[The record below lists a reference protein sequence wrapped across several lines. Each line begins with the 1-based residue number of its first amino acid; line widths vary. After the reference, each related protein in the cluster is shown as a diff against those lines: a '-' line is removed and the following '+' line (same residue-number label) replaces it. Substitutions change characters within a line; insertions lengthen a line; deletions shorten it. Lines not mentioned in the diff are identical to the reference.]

1 MNETKTANRGAVV
14 VSGFIIALFAG
25 LLYTWSLFVKPICEQ
40 YGWGTDQVALMGN
53 VMLAA
58 FCGGAAIGGNL
69 LPKLGARNASLTG
82 GLMFGLGVLV
92 SSFVA
97 SPVLMYIT
105 WGLVAGL
112 GCGILYTVGMY
123 VTSAWFPDR
132 RGLIMGIFLAIFGL
146 SVTIFSKLLS
156 SMLNGIGVKTT
167 MLILG
172 VILTVVISV
181 IALTVMKMPPAGWT
195 PNGKIAEKAADAA
208 PKKELVSLSIGEALR
223 TKEFWMF
230 AIAFCIMVVPYAF
243 ISSYVTV
250 YATDVKG
257 FTAEQAIT
265 IVSMLGI
272 GTAAGRFLGGV
283 FADALGNKVSYAIF
297 CLCSVAGGLLLLL
310 GNGMVAI
317 SIAFI
322 LIAGGYGGRTP
333 VYGVF
338 PVTNFGPQNASAL
351 FGYGCIGTVISSIVA
366 PLITVATREATGGYN
381 TVIIIIMCISIV
393 GMLCICLCPKV
404 TPVMKKNGLNK

>member
-1 MNETKTANRGAVV
+1 MNETKTVNRGAVV
-14 VSGFIIALFAG
+14 VGAFIIALFAG

-40 YGWGTDQVALMGN
+40 YGWATDQVAMMGN

-58 FCGGAAIGGNL
+58 FCGGAAVGGNL

-105 WGLVAGL
+105 WGLIGGL

-123 VTSAWFPDR
+123 VASAWFPDR
-132 RGLIMGIFLAIFGL
+132 RGLIMGVFLAIFGL
-146 SVTIFSKLLS
+146 SVTIFSKGLS
-156 SMLNGIGVKTT
+156 SMLNGLGVKTT
-167 MLILG
+167 MLIEG
-172 VILTVVISV
+172 IVLTVVIAL

-195 PNGKIAEKAADAA
+195 PNGKIAAKIEDAA
-208 PKKELVSLSIGEALR
+208 PKKPLVSLSVKEAVR
-223 TKEFWMF
+223 TKEFWLF
-230 AIAFCIMVVPYAF
+230 AVAFCIMVVPYAF
-243 ISSYVTV
+243 ISSYVAV
-250 YATDVKG
+250 FATDVKG
-257 FTAEQAIT
+257 FTAEQAVT
-265 IVSMLGI
+265 IVSMIGI

-283 FADALGNKVSYAIF
+283 VADALGNKVSYAIF
-297 CLCSVAGGLLLLL
+297 CLCSVVGGLLLLI
-310 GNGMVAI
+310 GSGMAAI
-317 SIAFI
+317 SVAFI
-322 LIAGGYGGRTP
+322 LLAAGYGGRTP

-366 PLITVATREATGGYN
+366 PLITVATRNATGSYN
-381 TVIIIIMCISIV
+381 TVIIIIMCISVV

-404 TPVMKKNGLNK
+404 TPVMKKNGLDK